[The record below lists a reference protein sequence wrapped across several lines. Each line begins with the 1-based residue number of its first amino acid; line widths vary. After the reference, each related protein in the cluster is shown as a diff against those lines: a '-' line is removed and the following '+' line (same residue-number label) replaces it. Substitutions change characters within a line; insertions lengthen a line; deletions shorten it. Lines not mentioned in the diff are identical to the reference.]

1 MYLEQ
6 LLLEGTSFQL
16 LCVLLSHGKRYI
28 KKEHVKYLD
37 IFQKYAID
45 KKNSTWCA
53 TLALSAEI
61 SLL

>member
-6 LLLEGTSFQL
+6 LLLERTSLQL
-16 LCVLLSHGKRYI
+16 LCVLLSHGKSYI
-28 KKEHVKYLD
+28 KKENVKYLET
-37 IFQKYAID
+37 FQKYAVD

-61 SLL
+61 SVL